1 MCYTVE
7 QLVQITPLL
16 VDKKV
21 CILEIKRVSRKLT
34 ETRTDVATDEILV
47 YGKTKMSKSTASPQK
62 SLLIVR
68 ERNSENCL

>member
-1 MCYTVE
+1 MYYTFE
-7 QLVQITPLL
+7 QLVQIPPLL

-47 YGKTKMSKSTASPQK
+47 YDKTKMSKSTASPQK
-62 SLLIVR
+62 S
-68 ERNSENCL
+68 